1 MFSIVLIRYNQKI
14 LIRYFS
20 YETDMTS
27 SSQNAD
33 DLFLMEGAEKASD
46 LLKAISNKHRLLV
59 LCLLIEQEEMTVG
72 EIQKRVSL
80 SQSSL
85 SQHLAKMR
93 EEGLVAYRRESQTL
107 YYRIENPDIAKIIAL
122 LKSIFN
128 S

>member
-122 LKSIFN
+122 LKSIFQ